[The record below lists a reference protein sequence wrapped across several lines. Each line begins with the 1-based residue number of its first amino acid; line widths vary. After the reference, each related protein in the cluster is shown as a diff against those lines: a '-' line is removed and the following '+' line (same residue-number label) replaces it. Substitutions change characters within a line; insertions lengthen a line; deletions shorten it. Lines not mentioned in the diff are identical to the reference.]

1 MELVKKLAMGSSEVA
16 IDADVS
22 KPLCKATS
30 DAIKNYKWSS
40 FKDGTSFV
48 KFSPLL
54 SSVLE
59 QNIRAWVSDV

>member
-1 MELVKKLAMGSSEVA
+1 MWTSGNLVFGDLVELVKKLAMGSSEVA

-48 KFSPLL
+48 KFPPYSL
-54 SSVLE
+54 
-59 QNIRAWVSDV
+59 AF